1 MRELNDEEF
10 IHVARYART
19 EFISKQDKTYMEQR
33 LDSLGYTI
41 EYGCCGTNILRMKRN
56 ERQSHIS
63 TNE

>member
-1 MRELNDEEF
+1 MQALNDEDF
-10 IHVARYART
+10 IFHARYT
-19 EFISKQDKTYMEQR
+19 KVNTISKQLREYMEQR

-41 EYGCCGTNILRMKRN
+41 EYGCCGTNILRMKKN